1 MNPMWHRVFELGI
14 MTGHSCTVYLA
25 LINIK
30 MIKTVVFK
38 ELIPQLKMFERLV
51 NYA

>member
-25 LINIK
+25 LIKIK
-30 MIKTVVFK
+30 MIKRSWKKWKNK
-38 ELIPQLKMFERLV
+38 E
-51 NYA
+51 

>member
-30 MIKTVVFK
+30 MIKILLETNFLIFK
-38 ELIPQLKMFERLV
+38 
-51 NYA
+51 Y